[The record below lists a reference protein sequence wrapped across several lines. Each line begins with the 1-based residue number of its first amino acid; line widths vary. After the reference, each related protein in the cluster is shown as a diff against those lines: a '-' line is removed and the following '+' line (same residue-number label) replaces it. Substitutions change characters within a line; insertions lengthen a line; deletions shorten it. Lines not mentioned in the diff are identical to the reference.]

1 MINGN
6 KNNILFYVVAFILIS
21 SAKNL
26 FAQNQ
31 MTDNQVKT
39 AVENELMLNSSTP
52 SDLIHVETK
61 DGIVTLSGTVD
72 NLLAKD
78 RALKIAG
85 TVKGV
90 RAVINEIDVDA
101 PFVSDSLLEQEVIR
115 ALVDDPAADSYQ
127 LTVSAE
133 SGIITLHGTVDSWQ
147 EKRLSGFVAMGVEG
161 VKKVN
166 NDIHINLKSTR
177 SDIEIEKEV
186 EQVLHYDVRIDD
198 ALIKV
203 NVAEGVVKLSGMVG
217 SLNEQYTAVADSY
230 VAGVHLVE
238 SGELEINK
246 WARDKNMRE
255 NKYLPKTSADLK
267 QAVEDAFLYD
277 PRLKSFNPD
286 VSVNEGIVT
295 LNGEVDNLKAK
306 RAAGQ
311 DAKNVVGVFGVK
323 NQLDVRPM
331 YIPQDNELKSKI
343 ISAIEKEPALE
354 NKGVEVKADHGL
366 VYLSG
371 DVGSGFQKS
380 LAEEIVSKI
389 KGVTDINNNIQV
401 TGNSEKVYSDYYGWN
416 NFYPPYHVK
425 VSNSYK
431 NDSEIKDNIESQLW
445 WSPYVNQDDID
456 VSVSKGVVTL
466 EGTVDTDREK
476 LYAEINAI
484 EGGAKEVKNNIIVNY
499 TP

>member
-1 MINGN
+1 MRRI
-6 KNNILFYVVAFILIS
+6 KL
-21 SAKNL
+21 
-26 FAQNQ
+26 
-31 MTDNQVKT
+31 TDNQVKT

-52 SDLIHVETK
+52 SDLIDVETK
-61 DGIVTLSGTVD
+61 DGIVTLSGTVN

-230 VAGVHLVE
+230 VVGVHLVE

-484 EGGAKEVKNNIIVNY
+484 EGGAKEVKNNIIC
-499 TP
+499 